1 VLLVQLVGFLE
12 EGLRGLRESE
22 LFVDASSAEE
32 GGDDGIE
39 LFLDFTEACVVE
51 RVSLAWLVSDGKM
64 PKSRLWRFVGLCA
77 SRAWN
82 WPDRRQSSDRHG
94 YLVA

>member
-12 EGLRGLRESE
+12 EGLRGLRKSE

-39 LFLDFTEACVVE
+39 LFLDFTEARGVV

-64 PKSRLWRFVGLCA
+64 PKSRLWSFVGLCA
-77 SRAWN
+77 SQAWS
-82 WPDRRQSSDRHG
+82 WPDQRQSSNRH
-94 YLVA
+94 VTS